1 MEFNKKIIFFL
12 LFAFVFSEQSF
23 GQKTPANEFLFGFQL
38 RPIIPNAY
46 LNTDVEMASL
56 PNFTYSAK
64 SNVGISFGSII
75 RKPLGKFWN
84 LETGLNFVKRSYS
97 LNFDLNDSVQVHSK
111 QNMTFIAYEIPIQAL
126 IYVRLG
132 KAWYMNASAGIS
144 VDFFPSETET
154 FSSEKVDSTYYDF
167 SQKTYRIKWSAL
179 AAQSNLGFEYR
190 TEKQGYY
197 YFGASFHR
205 PFGRIAGSQGLVE
218 SISGS
223 DRLWLSLSGSYFSV
237 DLKYFLYDKYKSKKA
252 VNE

>member
-1 MEFNKKIIFFL
+1 MEFNKKIIFILCLIFL
-12 LFAFVFSEQSF
+12 AGKIF
-23 GQKTPANEFLFGFQL
+23 GQNSTANEFKFGFQL

-46 LNTDVEMASL
+46 LNTAIETATSS
-56 PNFTYSAK
+56 NFSYSAK

-84 LETGLNFVKRSYS
+84 IETGLNFVKRSYS
-97 LNFDLNDSVQVHSK
+97 LNFDLNDSVQVSSK

-132 KAWYMNASAGIS
+132 KSWYMNASAGIS
-144 VDFFPSETET
+144 IDFFPSETET
-154 FSSEKVDSTYYDF
+154 FSFEKVDSTYYDF

-197 YFGASFHR
+197 YIGASFHR
-205 PFGRIAGSQGLVE
+205 PFGRIAGSQATVE
-218 SISGS
+218 TTSGS
-223 DRLWLSLSGSYFSV
+223 ERLWLSLSGSYFSI
-237 DLKYFLYDKYKSKKA
+237 DLKYFLYDKYKTKKA
-252 VNE
+252 VTE

>member
-1 MEFNKKIIFFL
+1 MEFNKKITFILCLIFW
-12 LFAFVFSEQSF
+12 AGKIF
-23 GQKTPANEFLFGFQL
+23 GQNSNANEFKFGFQL

-46 LNTDVEMASL
+46 LNTAIETATS
-56 PNFTYSAK
+56 PNFSYSAK

-84 LETGLNFVKRSYS
+84 IETGLNFVKRSYS
-97 LNFDLNDSVQVHSK
+97 LNFDLNDSVRVSSK

-132 KAWYMNASAGIS
+132 KSWYMNASAGIS
-144 VDFFPSETET
+144 IDFFPSETET
-154 FSSEKVDSTYYDF
+154 FSFEKVDSTYYDF

-197 YFGASFHR
+197 YIGASFHR
-205 PFGRIAGSQGLVE
+205 PFGRIAGSQATVE
-218 SISGS
+218 TTSGS
-223 DRLWLSLSGSYFSV
+223 ERLWLSLSGSYFSI
-237 DLKYFLYDKYKSKKA
+237 DLKYFLYDKYKTKKA
-252 VNE
+252 VTE

>member
-1 MEFNKKIIFFL
+1 MEFNKKIIHL
-12 LFAFVFSEQSF
+12 LFLFVLSGSVF
-23 GQKTPANEFLFGFQL
+23 GQKTNTYEFLFGFQL

-46 LNTDVEMASL
+46 LNTAIETASSE
-56 PNFTYSAK
+56 NFSYSAK

-97 LNFDLNDSVQVHSK
+97 LNFDLNDSVQVSSK

-132 KAWYMNASAGIS
+132 KAWYMNASAGIAL
-144 VDFFPSETET
+144 DFFPSETET

-197 YFGASFHR
+197 YIGASFHR
-205 PFGRIAGSQGLVE
+205 PFGRIAGTQAVVE
-218 SISGS
+218 STSGS

-237 DLKYFLYDKYKSKKA
+237 DLKYFLYDKYKTKKA
-252 VNE
+252 VTE

>member
-1 MEFNKKIIFFL
+1 MEFYKKIIF
-12 LFAFVFSEQSF
+12 LFCLVVLSGKSF
-23 GQKTPANEFLFGFQL
+23 GQNSSANEFRFGFQL

-46 LNTDVEMASL
+46 LNTDVETATS
-56 PNFTYSAK
+56 PNFSYSAK

-75 RKPLGKFWN
+75 RKPIGKFWN
-84 LETGLNFVKRSYS
+84 LETGLNYVKRSYS
-97 LNFDLNDSVQVHSK
+97 LNFDLNDSVQVSSE

-144 VDFFPSETET
+144 LDFFPSETET

-167 SQKTYRIKWSAL
+167 SQKTFRIKWSAL

-197 YFGASFHR
+197 YIGASFHR

-218 SISGS
+218 STSGS
-223 DRLWLSLSGSYFSV
+223 DRLWLSLSGSYFSI
-237 DLKYFLYDKYKSKKA
+237 DLKYFLYDKYKTKKA
-252 VNE
+252 VIE

>member
-1 MEFNKKIIFFL
+1 MEFNKKIVHLLFL
-12 LFAFVFSEQSF
+12 LVVSGSLF
-23 GQKTPANEFLFGFQL
+23 GQKTNANEFLFGFQL

-46 LNTDVEMASL
+46 LNTAIETANS
-56 PNFTYSAK
+56 PNFSYSAK

-97 LNFDLNDSVQVHSK
+97 LNFHLSDTVQVSSR

-144 VDFFPSETET
+144 IDFFPSETET

-190 TEKQGYY
+190 TAKQGYY
-197 YFGASFHR
+197 YIGASFHR
-205 PFGRIAGSQGLVE
+205 PFGRIAGTQATVE
-218 SISGS
+218 STAGS

-237 DLKYFLYDKYKSKKA
+237 DLKYFLYDKYKSKK
-252 VNE
+252 VVTE

>member
-1 MEFNKKIIFFL
+1 MEFYKKIIF
-12 LFAFVFSEQSF
+12 LFSLVVLSGKTF
-23 GQKTPANEFLFGFQL
+23 GQNSSANEFRFGFQL

-46 LNTDVEMASL
+46 LNTDIETASL
-56 PNFTYSAK
+56 PNFAYSAK

-97 LNFDLNDSVQVHSK
+97 LKFDLTDSVQVSST

-132 KAWYMNASAGIS
+132 KSWYMNASAGIS
-144 VDFFPSETET
+144 LDFFPSETET

-197 YFGASFHR
+197 YIGASFHR

-218 SISGS
+218 STSGS

-237 DLKYFLYDKYKSKKA
+237 DLKYFLYDKYKTKKA
-252 VNE
+252 VTE

>member
-1 MEFNKKIIFFL
+1 MEFNKKIVYFLFL
-12 LFAFVFSEQSF
+12 LVLSGNVF
-23 GQKTPANEFLFGFQL
+23 GQKSNANEFLFGFQL
-38 RPIIPNAY
+38 RPIVPNAY
-46 LNTDVEMASL
+46 LNTAIETASL
-56 PNFTYSAK
+56 PNFTYTAK

-75 RKPLGKFWN
+75 RKPVGKFWN

-97 LNFDLNDSVQVHSK
+97 LGFNLNDSVQVNSK

-132 KAWYMNASAGIS
+132 KAWYMNASAGIAL
-144 VDFFPSETET
+144 DFFPSETET

-167 SQKTYRIKWSAL
+167 SQKTYRIRWSAL

-197 YFGASFHR
+197 YIGASFHR
-205 PFGRIAGSQGLVE
+205 PFGRIAGTQAVVE
-218 SISGS
+218 STSSS

-237 DLKYFLYDKYKSKKA
+237 DLKYFLYDKYKTKKA
-252 VNE
+252 VTE

>member
-1 MEFNKKIIFFL
+1 MEFYKKIIFFL
-12 LFAFVFSEQSF
+12 CLIFLSGKTF
-23 GQKTPANEFLFGFQL
+23 GQNSAANEFKFGFQL

-46 LNTDVEMASL
+46 LNTDIETATS
-56 PNFTYSAK
+56 PNFSYSAK
-64 SNVGISFGSII
+64 SNVGISFGAII

-97 LNFDLNDSVQVHSK
+97 LNFDLNDSVQVSSK

-126 IYVRLG
+126 IYVQLG
-132 KAWYMNASAGIS
+132 KSWYMNASAGIS
-144 VDFFPSETET
+144 IDFFPSETET
-154 FSSEKVDSTYYDF
+154 FSFEKVDSTYYDF

-197 YFGASFHR
+197 YIGASFHR

-218 SISGS
+218 STSGS
-223 DRLWLSLSGSYFSV
+223 DRLWLSLSGSYFSI
-237 DLKYFLYDKYKSKKA
+237 DLKYFLYDKYKTKKA
-252 VNE
+252 VTE